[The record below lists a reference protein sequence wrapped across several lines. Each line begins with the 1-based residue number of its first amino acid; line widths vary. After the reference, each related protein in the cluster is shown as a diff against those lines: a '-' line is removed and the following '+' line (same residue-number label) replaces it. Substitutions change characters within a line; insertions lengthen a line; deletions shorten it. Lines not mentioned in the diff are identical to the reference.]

1 MDAQKRVEELIDA
14 AHNVTDEEKE
24 KFKNEFEFMLDSFW
38 KVHKEDLDKKLAEKD
53 IVINSLLDKIKS
65 SDVDIYNKED
75 IMKIFGVESDKA
87 LRILK
92 MAMQM
97 KYASKLGKEF
107 IIKKESLQ
115 EFLKEIEGKDLKI

>member
-1 MDAQKRVEELIDA
+1 MNYEDITKEQLIEELYRRDNLIKHLQSA
-14 AHNVTDEEKE
+14 TTKIVNVSEEFRKLVEIKE
-24 KFKNEFEFMLDSFW
+24 GTINELLN
-38 KVHKEDLDKKLAEKD
+38 KVKT
-53 IVINSLLDKIKS
+53 